1 VESLARNFFR
11 DVSVGLLIGV
21 FSGLFGVGGGVLLV
35 PILVLGFHVV
45 QKNAQ
50 ATSLVV
56 VALAAT
62 TGATTYAFGD
72 SVVWESVAFL
82 LAGGFVGTWLGSA
95 IVVRIQ
101 TRWLQLM
108 FGVLL
113 VVAAVR
119 LVVAAST
126 AAESIATGVIGL
138 SVWVIA
144 GYIGSGFAMGLLSS
158 LLGIGGGIIVIPL
171 LIAFFGFTQQLAA
184 GTSLVVMVPIALLG
198 AWRLTRSGHTQ
209 WAQGTRIGIA
219 AAVGAVGGASLALV
233 ASPEVM
239 QAAFGVVLV
248 FAASQMLWKAFRGP
262 STGKASASPA

>member
-1 VESLARNFFR
+1 MSERAWLLLR
-11 DVSVGLLIGV
+11 DLSIGLVVGA

-35 PILVLGFHVV
+35 PILVLAFHVA
-45 QKNAQ
+45 QKPAQ

-62 TGATTYAFGD
+62 TGAVTYAVGD
-72 SVVWESVAFL
+72 SVVWSSVGFL

-113 VVAAVR
+113 VVAAIR
-119 LVVAAST
+119 LVVVAGDAVST
-126 AAESIATGVIGL
+126 AVVSLGP
-138 SVWVIA
+138 WVIV
-144 GYIGSGFAMGLLSS
+144 GYVLSGFAMGLLSS

-209 WAQGTRIGIA
+209 WGQGTRIGVA
-219 AAVGAVGGASLALV
+219 ASVGAIGGASLALV
-233 ASPEVM
+233 ANAAVM
-239 QAAFGVVLV
+239 QAAFGVVMV

-262 STGKASASPA
+262 ATGQATTSPD